1 MNRKIGDLEKLFR
14 MAGFNG
20 CIGSSDA
27 THIAMLNCAAW
38 AHVMHRGYKLSLPS
52 RTYNMTVDHS
62 RWILGSTMGH
72 PATWNDKTLILYD
85 ELVCGVRDG
94 NIHNDFEFMLYEK
107 NEKGEVVEV
116 CYQGVWF
123 VVDNGYLAWSCT
135 VPPVKDGTTYEVIRF
150 SEWLESMRKDVEC
163 AFGILKGRFAI
174 LRYGLRFASITKCDQ
189 VWLTCCALHN
199 MLLHIDG
206 LNKDWDS
213 GVPSNWEIIDEENQ
227 GRTPRPRVRMDK

>member
-38 AHVMHRGYKLSLPS
+38 AQVMHKGYKLSLPS

-116 CYQGVWF
+116 
-123 VVDNGYLAWSCT
+123 
-135 VPPVKDGTTYEVIRF
+135 
-150 SEWLESMRKDVEC
+150 
-163 AFGILKGRFAI
+163 
-174 LRYGLRFASITKCDQ
+174 
-189 VWLTCCALHN
+189 
-199 MLLHIDG
+199 
-206 LNKDWDS
+206 
-213 GVPSNWEIIDEENQ
+213 
-227 GRTPRPRVRMDK
+227 